1 MINTFPNLQF
11 VDRFVVCTQLTQN
24 SRTKKKLNI
33 NYVYSVPIDPS
44 DFTFFEEV
52 QITCQKVQPMSD
64 KGY

>member
-24 SRTKKKLNI
+24 SRT
-33 NYVYSVPIDPS
+33 SHVPIDPT

-52 QITCQKVQPMSD
+52 HIACQKVQPMSD